1 MSETDENEEAP
12 TKAIDIINKK
22 ISKLDNLFAEM
33 KLVKMRGRPSSYEIQ
48 PDIKTRDEMALAAGT
63 GVCLL
68 VFIYV
73 IFNGFFFHRKRN

>member
-63 GVCLL
+63 GDV
-68 VFIYV
+68 Y
-73 IFNGFFFHRKRN
+73 

>member
-1 MSETDENEEAP
+1 LIFFKVSETDENEEAP

-48 PDIKTRDEMALAAGT
+48 PDMKTRDEMALAAGI
-63 GVCLL
+63 GDA
-68 VFIYV
+68 F
-73 IFNGFFFHRKRN
+73 